1 MSVKLLKL
9 HCRIFYWTFTG
20 RINKLAPRL
29 KLTLT
34 NGQAEKILIVFP
46 MDEPSFRVA
55 LYTFRRLGQE
65 DKYKINYKYIIKE
78 QFKDL
83 FHLRIGNSI
92 FINYTDQENI
102 LSGEKNLLHTLQQ
115 NKFDIIVDLNPKF
128 QLAIS
133 RLISLMKSDMK
144 VGFSS
149 DFSDKFYNIQ
159 LDISKSGIMEK
170 GFKQINW
177 ILAQ

>member
-9 HCRIFYWTFTG
+9 HWKIFFWTFTG
-20 RINKLAPRL
+20 RINKLGPRMRV
-29 KLTLT
+29 TLT
-34 NGQAEKILIVFP
+34 QGRAEKILIVFP

-55 LYTFRRLGQE
+55 LYAFRKLGQE
-65 DKYKINYKYIIKE
+65 DTSWRKYKYVIKE

-83 FHLRIGNSI
+83 FHLRIGSSI

-149 DFSDKFYNIQ
+149 DDRTQRRHLHY
-159 LDISKSGIMEK
+159 
-170 GFKQINW
+170 
-177 ILAQ
+177 